1 MQSEIRPE
9 LLDSVA
15 GIARTSP
22 YLLPLS
28 IDWFPMIACKF
39 SGWSRRYLKG
49 EIPAIRPR
57 FSSRFGNWDRWSFPV
72 FAGFWLS
79 LSEEKISSDHDATAA
94 MR

>member
-1 MQSEIRPE
+1 MQSEIRSE

-39 SGWSRRYLKG
+39 SGWGRRYLKRG
-49 EIPAIRPR
+49 DSCDPTEVLFQI
-57 FSSRFGNWDRWSFPV
+57 WDRWSFPA
-72 FAGFWLS
+72 FASFWLS